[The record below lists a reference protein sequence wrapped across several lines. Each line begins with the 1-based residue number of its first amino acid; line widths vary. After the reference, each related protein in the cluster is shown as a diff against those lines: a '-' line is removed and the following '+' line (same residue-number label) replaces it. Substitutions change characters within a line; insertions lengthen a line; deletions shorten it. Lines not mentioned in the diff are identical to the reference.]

1 MNSFYKHFFWLWIGG
16 LLVSCHKKADED
28 YPPLYEEAVDPDEG
42 AVFAKIVS
50 SFRVMQESH
59 VPLQRAFHSKV
70 HGCAAG
76 EFQILA
82 DRPDVTKQGIFKD
95 TKNYHTVLRFSNGAR
110 SEYADKNVE
119 VRGLG
124 IKVFG
129 VPGEKLLVTQ
139 SNATTQDFVMNNVSA
154 PVTSDPKEFFEFI
167 VAVSQGK
174 WAFLEFL
181 ATHWSIAGRIV
192 KFASR
197 KVESLVTERYWSGVA
212 FKLGDKA
219 MKYSVQSCGVPFKGV
234 PNREDPNFLGND
246 LRSYA
251 AEHGMCWTLGVQ
263 LQVDPEKTPIEDA
276 TVEWTES
283 LSPTIPVA
291 RIVIPRQDLG
301 DPSVM
306 AACKDLTYTPW
317 HAIEEH
323 RPLGRL
329 NRVRRPAYALAH
341 KTLRHGE
348 VPVEP
353 TDFSAKLLDP

>member
-1 MNSFYKHFFWLWIGG
+1 MNSFYKGFLLLWFGS
-16 LLVSCHKKADED
+16 LLVSCQQKQDED
-28 YPPLYEEAVDPDEG
+28 FPPLYEEAVDPDEG
-42 AVFAKIVS
+42 AEFAKIVS

-82 DRPDVTKQGIFKD
+82 DRPDATKQGIFKD
-95 TKNYHTVLRFSNGAR
+95 SKTYPTVLRFSNGAR
-110 SEYADKNVE
+110 NENADKNPE
-119 VRGLG
+119 VRGMG
-124 IKVFG
+124 IKLFG
-129 VPGEKLLVTQ
+129 VPGEKLLVTE
-139 SNATTQDFVMNNVSA
+139 SDATTQDFVMNNVVSA
-154 PVTSDPKEFFEFI
+154 VSSSPKEFFDFI
-167 VAVSQGK
+167 VAGSQGK
-174 WAFLEFL
+174 LAFFSFL
-181 ATHWSIAGRIV
+181 ATHWSIAGRII

-197 KVESLVTERYWSGVA
+197 KVDSLITERYWSGAA

-219 MKYSVQSCGVPFKGV
+219 MKYNVQSCGVAINGV
-234 PNREDPNFLGND
+234 PDREDPNFLGNG
-246 LRSYA
+246 LRSYV
-251 AEHGMCWTLGVQ
+251 AEHGMCWTFGVQ
-263 LQVDPEKTPIEDA
+263 IQVDSEKTPIEDA
-276 TVEWTES
+276 AVEWTES

-291 RIVIPRQDLG
+291 RIVIPRQDLS
-301 DPSVM
+301 DKAVM

-329 NRVRRPAYALAH
+329 NRVRRPAYALAQ